1 MDYIAYR
8 IPQGEG
14 HPQISGL
21 EILKYAENYFFC
33 SIPDI
38 TSVSTGLV
46 TKYGIVT
53 CTQEVVDGFNF
64 YISTKSSTKQ
74 YKTYSSGQ
82 AEEFFDEDFDIVN
95 GVRIKRPMTDGELV
109 TRYESIRWVRLRM
122 VRDYYKQ
129 KFETL
134 TINKTPQERAT
145 WESQLSEAKAFLL
158 DSNITTPVLTL
169 IAAARNTTVADL
181 APVVVSASESY
192 NLQIAQL
199 FAEEEGYVN
208 QLKNS
213 EGDDIINVRLPI
225 QTTIIPGDSRFDAVI
240 IED

>member
-38 TSVSTGLV
+38 TGVSTGLV

-53 CTQEVVDGFNF
+53 CTQEVVNGFNF

-82 AEEFFDEDFDIVN
+82 AEEFFDEDFDKIN
-95 GVRIKRPMTDGELV
+95 GVRVKRPMTDEELV
-109 TRYESIRWVRLRM
+109 SRYESIRWVRIRM
-122 VRDYYKQ
+122 VMDYYKQ

-145 WESQLSEAKAFLL
+145 WESQLSEAKAFIL
-158 DSNITTPVLTL
+158 DSNASTPVLTL
-169 IAAARNTTVADL
+169 MATARNTTVADL
-181 APVVVSASESY
+181 APVVVSAAESY

-240 IED
+240 IGD

>member
-21 EILKYAENYFFC
+21 ETLKYAENYFFC

-53 CTQEVVDGFNF
+53 CTQEIVDGFNF

-82 AEEFFDEDFDIVN
+82 AEEFFDEDFDVVN
-95 GVRIKRPMTDGELV
+95 GVRVKRPMTDEELV

-158 DSNITTPVLTL
+158 DSNVSTPVLTL

-181 APVVVSASESY
+181 APVVVSAAESY

-225 QTTIIPGDSRFDAVI
+225 QTTIIPGDSRFDAVTI
-240 IED
+240 QD

>member
-38 TSVSTGLV
+38 TGVSTGLV

-53 CTQEVVDGFNF
+53 CTLEIVNGFNF

-82 AEEFFDEDFDIVN
+82 AEEFFDEDFDVVN
-95 GVRIKRPMTDGELV
+95 GVRVKRPMTDEELV

-145 WESQLSEAKAFLL
+145 WESQLSEAKAFIL
-158 DSNITTPVLTL
+158 DSNVSTPVLTL

-225 QTTIIPGDSRFDAVI
+225 QTTIIPGDSRFDAVTI
-240 IED
+240 QD

>member
-21 EILKYAENYFFC
+21 DILKYAENYFFC

-53 CTQEVVDGFNF
+53 CNQEVVDGFNF

-82 AEEFFDEDFDIVN
+82 AEEFFDEDFDAIN
-95 GVRIKRPMTDGELV
+95 GVRVKRPMTDDELV

-145 WESQLSEAKAFLL
+145 WESQLSEAKAFIL
-158 DSNITTPVLTL
+158 DSNVSTPVLTL

-181 APVVVSASESY
+181 APVVVSASDSY

-225 QTTIIPGDSRFDAVI
+225 QTTIIPGDSRFDAVTI
-240 IED
+240 QD

>member
-1 MDYIAYR
+1 MDYIAYK

-33 SIPDI
+33 SIPNI
-38 TSVSTGLV
+38 TAVSTGLV

-53 CTQEVVDGFNF
+53 CTEEILDGFNF

-82 AEEFFDEDFDIVN
+82 AEEFFDEDFDKIN
-95 GVRIKRPMTDGELV
+95 GIRVKRPMTDNELV
-109 TRYESIRWVRLRM
+109 SRYESIRWVRLRM
-122 VRDYYKQ
+122 IRDYYKQ

-145 WESQLSEAKAFLL
+145 WDGQLSEAKSFIL
-158 DSNITTPVLTL
+158 DSNTATPILNLLAT
-169 IAAARNTTVADL
+169 ARNTTVADL
-181 APVVVSASESY
+181 VPVVISAAESY

-240 IED
+240 IGD

>member
-38 TSVSTGLV
+38 TMVSTGLV

-53 CTQEVVDGFNF
+53 CTQEIVDGFNF

-82 AEEFFDEDFDIVN
+82 AEEFFDEDFDFVN
-95 GVRIKRPMTDGELV
+95 GVRVKRPMTDEELL

-122 VRDYYKQ
+122 IRDYYKQ

-145 WESQLSEAKAFLL
+145 WETQLSEAKSFLL
-158 DSNITTPVLTL
+158 DSNVTTPVLTL
-169 IAAARNTTVADL
+169 LATARNTTVADL
-181 APVVVSASESY
+181 ALIVVSASESY
-192 NLQIAQL
+192 SLQIAQL

-225 QTTIIPGDSRFDAVI
+225 QTTIIPGDSRFDAVT

>member
-1 MDYIAYR
+1 MDYVAYK

-14 HPQISGL
+14 HPQISGI
-21 EILKYAENYFFC
+21 ETLKYAENYFFC
-33 SIPDI
+33 SVPDI
-38 TSVSTGLV
+38 TMVSTGLV
-46 TKYGIVT
+46 IKYGIVT
-53 CTQEVVDGFNF
+53 CTKEIVDGFNF

-82 AEEFFDEDFDIVN
+82 SEEFFDEDFDKIN
-95 GVRIKRPMTDGELV
+95 GVRVKRPMTDEELV
-109 TRYESIRWVRLRM
+109 SRYESIRWVRLRM

-145 WESQLSEAKAFLL
+145 WDTQLNEARAFLL
-158 DSNITTPVLTL
+158 DPTINTPVLSL
-169 IAAARNTTVADL
+169 LAESRNTTVADL
-181 APVVVSASESY
+181 APIVISAAEAY
-192 NLQIAQL
+192 NLQVAQL

-225 QTTIIPGDSRFDAVI
+225 QTTIIPGDSRFDAVTI
-240 IED
+240 GD

>member
-21 EILKYAENYFFC
+21 EILKYAENYFSC

-82 AEEFFDEDFDIVN
+82 SEEFFDEDFDVVN

-109 TRYESIRWVRLRM
+109 ARYESIRWVRLRM

-145 WESQLSEAKAFLL
+145 WESQLSEAKAFIL
-158 DSNITTPVLTL
+158 DSNVSTPVLTL

>member
-82 AEEFFDEDFDIVN
+82 SEEFFDEDFDVVN

-109 TRYESIRWVRLRM
+109 ARYESIRWVRLRM

-145 WESQLSEAKAFLL
+145 WESQLSEAKAFIL
-158 DSNITTPVLTL
+158 DSNVSTPVLTL

>member
-1 MDYIAYR
+1 
-8 IPQGEG
+8 
-14 HPQISGL
+14 
-21 EILKYAENYFFC
+21 
-33 SIPDI
+33 
-38 TSVSTGLV
+38 
-46 TKYGIVT
+46 
-53 CTQEVVDGFNF
+53 
-64 YISTKSSTKQ
+64 
-74 YKTYSSGQ
+74 
-82 AEEFFDEDFDIVN
+82 
-95 GVRIKRPMTDGELV
+95 MTDEELV
-109 TRYESIRWVRLRM
+109 SRYESIRWVRIRM

-145 WESQLSEAKAFLL
+145 WESQLSEAKAFIL
-158 DSNITTPVLTL
+158 DSNASTPVLTL
-169 IAAARNTTVADL
+169 MATARNTTVADL
-181 APVVVSASESY
+181 APVVVSAAESY

-240 IED
+240 IGD

>member
-1 MDYIAYR
+1 M
-8 IPQGEG
+8 
-14 HPQISGL
+14 
-21 EILKYAENYFFC
+21 
-33 SIPDI
+33 
-38 TSVSTGLV
+38 V

-53 CTQEVVDGFNF
+53 CTQEVVNGFNF

-82 AEEFFDEDFDIVN
+82 AEEFFDEDFDKIN
-95 GVRIKRPMTDGELV
+95 GVRVKRPMTDEELV
-109 TRYESIRWVRLRM
+109 SRYESIRWVRIRM

-145 WESQLSEAKAFLL
+145 WESQLSEAKAFIL
-158 DSNITTPVLTL
+158 DSNASTPVLTL
-169 IAAARNTTVADL
+169 MATARNTTVADL
-181 APVVVSASESY
+181 APVVVSAAESY

-240 IED
+240 IGD

>member
-38 TSVSTGLV
+38 TGVSTGLV

-53 CTQEVVDGFNF
+53 CTQEVVNGFNF
-64 YISTKSSTKQ
+64 FISTKSSTKQ

-82 AEEFFDEDFDIVN
+82 SEEFFDEDFDKIN
-95 GVRIKRPMTDGELV
+95 GVRVKRPMTDEELV
-109 TRYESIRWVRLRM
+109 SRYESIRWVRLRM

-145 WESQLSEAKAFLL
+145 WESQLSEAKAFIL
-158 DSNITTPVLTL
+158 DSNASTPVLTL
-169 IAAARNTTVADL
+169 MATARNTTVADL
-181 APVVVSASESY
+181 APVVVSAAESY

-213 EGDDIINVRLPI
+213 
-225 QTTIIPGDSRFDAVI
+225 TTL
-240 IED
+240 